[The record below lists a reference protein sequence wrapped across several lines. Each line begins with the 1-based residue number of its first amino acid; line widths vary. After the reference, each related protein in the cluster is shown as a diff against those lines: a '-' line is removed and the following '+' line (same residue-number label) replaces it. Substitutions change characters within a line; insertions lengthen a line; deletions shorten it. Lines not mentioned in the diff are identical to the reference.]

1 MALSDEFLDD
11 LRRRADI
18 ESTVSSYV
26 SLKRKGKI
34 LTGLCPFH
42 NEKTPSFTV
51 YPETQSYYCFGCG
64 NGGDVITFIRNIE
77 NLDYMEAVKFL
88 ADRHGVSMP
97 QDGYDSGLSKKR
109 TEMYGANREAARFFH
124 AKLYSP
130 EGRQGLEYFY
140 SRGLTDD
147 TIRRFGLGYA
157 PDSWHDLENY
167 LVSKGYSQQLLYDA
181 NILRSTVKNGKRY
194 YYDAFKNRAM
204 FPVIDLRGNVIAFS
218 GRRIHDADSD
228 RKYVNTS
235 DTLVYKKGSNLFALN
250 FAKKSKSDS
259 IILCEG
265 NLDVISL
272 HQAGFT
278 NAVAGLGTALTEEQ
292 AHLLSHYAGEIFI
305 CYDSD
310 EAGQKATRK
319 AINILGKT
327 TLKVRIIHMTGG
339 KDPDEIIQ
347 KFGAEGF
354 KRCLDSAANDVEFSL
369 LSERSKYDISSPAGR
384 SDYLKA
390 AAAVLASLNSP
401 VELDI
406 YISRLSEEFS
416 VNKDA
421 VAAQV
426 KIEREKRAKK
436 QKNEFYREVRDSVI
450 NQGDKINKVN
460 TQRAKAL
467 RAAKAEE
474 ILIASFMSDP
484 ELYRKLESKL
494 TPELFVT
501 DFNRRVFSAIS
512 ERIKDGRPVGLSFF
526 ASEFTPEEISVIA
539 RIETVSTDI
548 SNSVREC
555 EDCINVLK
563 KEKNRHIDVKPSEMS
578 DEDFMKLFK

>member
-77 NLDYMEAVKFL
+77 NLDYMEAVKLL

-147 TIRRFGLGYA
+147 TIRHFGLGYA

-167 LVSKGYSQQLLYDA
+167 LVSKGYSQQLLYEA

-194 YYDAFKNRAM
+194 YYYAFKNRAM

>member
-77 NLDYMEAVKFL
+77 NLDYMEAVKLL

-167 LVSKGYSQQLLYDA
+167 LVSKGYSQQLLYEA

-369 LSERSKYDISSPAGR
+369 LSERLKYDISSPAGR

-526 ASEFTPEEISVIA
+526 SSEFTPEEISVIA

>member
-77 NLDYMEAVKFL
+77 NLDYMEAVKLL

-167 LVSKGYSQQLLYDA
+167 LVSKGYSQQLLYEA

-426 KIEREKRAKK
+426 KIERAKRVKK

>member
-77 NLDYMEAVKFL
+77 NLDYMEAVKLL

-147 TIRRFGLGYA
+147 TIRHFGLGYA
-157 PDSWHDLENY
+157 PDSLQDLENY

-292 AHLLSHYAGEIFI
+292 AHLLSRYAGEIFI

-460 TQRAKAL
+460 TQRSKAL

-526 ASEFTPEEISVIA
+526 SSEFTPEEISVIA

>member
-77 NLDYMEAVKFL
+77 NLDYMEAVKLL

-147 TIRRFGLGYA
+147 TIRHFGLGYA
-157 PDSWHDLENY
+157 PDSKDELIEY
-167 LVSKGYSQQLLYDA
+167 LISKGYSQQLLYDA
-181 NILRSTVKNGKRY
+181 NILRLSERY
-194 YYDAFKNRAM
+194 DKKIYYNAFRKRAM
-204 FPVIDLRGNVIAFS
+204 FPIIDLRGNVIAFS

-354 KRCLDSAANDVEFSL
+354 KRCLDSASNDVEFSL

-460 TQRAKAL
+460 TPRTKAL

-526 ASEFTPEEISVIA
+526 SSEFTPEEISVIA

>member
-77 NLDYMEAVKFL
+77 NLDYMEAVKLL

-147 TIRRFGLGYA
+147 TIRHFGLGYA
-157 PDSWHDLENY
+157 PDSKDELIEY
-167 LVSKGYSQQLLYDA
+167 LISKGYSQQLLYDA
-181 NILRSTVKNGKRY
+181 NILRLSERY
-194 YYDAFKNRAM
+194 DKKIYYNAFRKRAM
-204 FPVIDLRGNVIAFS
+204 FPIIDLRGNVIAFS

-327 TLKVRIIHMTGG
+327 TLKVRVIHMTGG

-526 ASEFTPEEISVIA
+526 SSEFTPEEISVIA

>member
-77 NLDYMEAVKFL
+77 NLDYMEAVKLL

-167 LVSKGYSQQLLYDA
+167 LVSKGYSQQLLYEA

-354 KRCLDSAANDVEFSL
+354 KRCFDSAANDVEFSL

-526 ASEFTPEEISVIA
+526 SSEFTPEEISVIA

>member
-77 NLDYMEAVKFL
+77 NLDYMEAVKLL

-97 QDGYDSGLSKKR
+97 QDGYDSGLRKKR

-167 LVSKGYSQQLLYDA
+167 LVSKGYSQQLLYEA

-526 ASEFTPEEISVIA
+526 SSEFTPEEISVIA

>member
-77 NLDYMEAVKFL
+77 NLDYMEAVKLL

-130 EGRQGLEYFY
+130 EGREGLEYFY

-147 TIRRFGLGYA
+147 TIRHFGLGYA
-157 PDSWHDLENY
+157 PDSKDELIEY
-167 LVSKGYSQQLLYDA
+167 LISKGYSQQLLYDA
-181 NILRSTVKNGKRY
+181 NILRLSERY
-194 YYDAFKNRAM
+194 DKKIHYNAFRKRAM
-204 FPVIDLRGNVIAFS
+204 FPIIDLRGNVIAFS

-327 TLKVRIIHMTGG
+327 TLKVRIIHMPGG

-354 KRCLDSAANDVEFSL
+354 RRCLDSAANDVEFSL

-426 KIEREKRAKK
+426 KIERAKRAKK

-460 TQRAKAL
+460 TQRTKAL

-501 DFNRRVFSAIS
+501 DFNRRVFSAVS

-578 DEDFMKLFK
+578 DEDFMNLFK

>member
-77 NLDYMEAVKFL
+77 NLDYMEAVKLL

-147 TIRRFGLGYA
+147 TIRHFGLGYA
-157 PDSWHDLENY
+157 PDSKDELIEY
-167 LVSKGYSQQLLYDA
+167 LISKGYSQQLLYDA
-181 NILRSTVKNGKRY
+181 NILRLSERY
-194 YYDAFKNRAM
+194 DKKIYYNAFRKRAM
-204 FPVIDLRGNVIAFS
+204 FPIIDLRGNVIAFS

-426 KIEREKRAKK
+426 KIERAKRAKK